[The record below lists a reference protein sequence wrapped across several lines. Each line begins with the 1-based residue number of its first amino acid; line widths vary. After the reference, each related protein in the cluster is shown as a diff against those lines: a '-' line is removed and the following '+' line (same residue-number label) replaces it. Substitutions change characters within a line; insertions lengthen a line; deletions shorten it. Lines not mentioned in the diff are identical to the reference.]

1 MSIRAL
7 VNGLVVIAA
16 ALGAGCV
23 YRDGG
28 IVNPITRKFQYF
40 SYLGGDDIRSA
51 CVPGEPARYRL
62 VYNGVYDE
70 QVRAYE
76 LRRNAAGAG
85 AVLHT
90 QVFGGGGNLAA
101 GFNPLDPTGPWRGVS
116 SEIQLDEA
124 TYLALIR
131 SIEASGFG
139 EPAPRGLTLPSWG
152 FYWVV
157 AACADGRFH
166 FNAWLHPGERFD
178 RIQFDRILLRLD
190 GTNVAV
196 NPPRPLNAAEHRL
209 ASGAVRNDPTIS
221 TFDVRVGQNG
231 LVGDWA
237 FF

>member
-1 MSIRAL
+1 MRIWVAG
-7 VNGLVVIAA
+7 VAVAA
-16 ALGAGCV
+16 IIVTGGCT
-23 YRDGG
+23 YREGG
-28 IVNPITRKFQYF
+28 IFSPITRKFQYF

-51 CVPGEPARYRL
+51 CVPGAPARYRL

-70 QVRAYE
+70 QVRAHE
-76 LRRNAAGAG
+76 LRRNAPGNG
-85 AVLHT
+85 AVLET

-101 GFNPLDPTGPWRGVS
+101 GFNPLDPTGPWRGTS
-116 SEIQLDEA
+116 SRVQLDEN

-131 SIEASGFG
+131 AVEASGFG
-139 EPAPRGLTLPSWG
+139 EPAPRGLSLPSWG

-178 RIQFDRILLRLD
+178 RIQFDKILFRVD

-196 NPPRPLNAAEHRL
+196 NPPRRLNAAEHRL
-209 ASGAVRNDPTIS
+209 ASGADRNDPTIS
-221 TFDVRVGQNG
+221 TFEVRVGESG
-231 LVGDWA
+231 LVGNAA